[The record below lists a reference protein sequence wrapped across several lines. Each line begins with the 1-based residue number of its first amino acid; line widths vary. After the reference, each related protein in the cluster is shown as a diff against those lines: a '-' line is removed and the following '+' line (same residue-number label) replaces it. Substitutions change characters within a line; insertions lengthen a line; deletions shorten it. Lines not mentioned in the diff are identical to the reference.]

1 MSDDYA
7 QKPTQEYGTTRGSS
21 STGNSIQ
28 NLLVTLSVAGLWLL
42 VTAAAPQG
50 GYGAPDYEYPST
62 YWDKYRKYAVS
73 VGAVGLGLG
82 LIALLMTRF
91 KPDMS
96 DKKMLS
102 IKSTDV
108 SVLGAFSIFFVLWWG
123 VGAGVCTFKEPFAPP
138 AVPAG
143 NGYFSVW
150 VGFLASLLLLS
161 ETMSIGDAKSLKGR
175 AAGLFFA
182 AVMLLIATIKHV
194 DPNDG
199 VAGPNGTAT
208 DDIAIF
214 GMASA
219 AATIL
224 ITILIIFAD
233 MKESA
238 IQTLIPILVLLWAA
252 TAGVLT
258 FRSGSPFIGMNNG
271 YFSSWFGFFMAAQMT
286 GSASGPLNSNIF
298 QILALGVVVVL
309 SAYFYQGA
317 VTTPVAAGVVDMV
330 YQDNIVPDR
339 QAYMIAVGAV
349 AGFLALFHYWCSVF
363 KPALLE
369 TVLFNVSDSPVSMR
383 RAMAI
388 FLVPWVAA
396 GAIVGTFGVTG
407 GGIFVAPATTAN
419 GYFSIWLLLVA
430 CLAHLG
436 SEAEAAV
443 ENARAVAN
451 ADALSSSMFAFLF
464 ASVIV
469 LGSLLQYD
477 VIQAGRSADVNG
489 MFGEYVY
496 SLVLV
501 CISAFVGLYHLVL
514 KEPLPLVNKIATP
527 LLALG
532 WLGAAGVLT
541 FRDSVPGFSVA
552 GNGFFA
558 VYVGL
563 FLSFALVG
571 KVHLSPA
578 RDDPPAADAVIS
590 AA

>member
-1 MSDDYA
+1 
-7 QKPTQEYGTTRGSS
+7 
-21 STGNSIQ
+21 
-28 NLLVTLSVAGLWLL
+28 
-42 VTAAAPQG
+42 
-50 GYGAPDYEYPST
+50 
-62 YWDKYRKYAVS
+62 
-73 VGAVGLGLG
+73 
-82 LIALLMTRF
+82 
-91 KPDMS
+91 
-96 DKKMLS
+96 
-102 IKSTDV
+102 
-108 SVLGAFSIFFVLWWG
+108 
-123 VGAGVCTFKEPFAPP
+123 
-138 AVPAG
+138 
-143 NGYFSVW
+143 
-150 VGFLASLLLLS
+150 
-161 ETMSIGDAKSLKGR
+161 
-175 AAGLFFA
+175 
-182 AVMLLIATIKHV
+182 
-194 DPNDG
+194 
-199 VAGPNGTAT
+199 
-208 DDIAIF
+208 
-214 GMASA
+214 MASA

-238 IQTLIPILVLLWAA
+238 IQTLIPIPVLLWAA

-286 GSASGPLNSNIF
+286 GSASGPLNSKIF
-298 QILALGVVVVL
+298 QILALGVVVLL
-309 SAYFYQGA
+309 SAYFYTPADIFARRLSA
-317 VTTPVAAGVVDMV
+317 VTQPVTDTPGVEMV
-330 YQDNIVPDR
+330 FQDNIVPDN

-349 AGFLALFHYWCSVF
+349 AGFLALFHYWCTVF

-369 TVLFNVSDSPVSMR
+369 TVLFSVSDSPISIR

-396 GAIVGTFGVTG
+396 GAIVGTFRVTG
-407 GGIFVAPATTAN
+407 GGIFVAPADTAN

-443 ENARAVAN
+443 ENARPVAN

-477 VIQAGRSADVNG
+477 VIQEGRSADVRG

-501 CISAFVGLYHLVL
+501 CISAFVALYHLVL

-541 FRDSVPGFSVA
+541 FRDSAGFSA
-552 GNGFFA
+552 
-558 VYVGL
+558 
-563 FLSFALVG
+563 
-571 KVHLSPA
+571 
-578 RDDPPAADAVIS
+578 
-590 AA
+590 

>member
-309 SAYFYQGA
+309 SAYF
-317 VTTPVAAGVVDMV
+317 PVSNPVSGNTQMV
-330 YQDNIVPDR
+330 YENNIVPDN

-349 AGFLALFHYWCSVF
+349 AGFLALFHYWCTVF

-396 GAIVGTFGVTG
+396 GAIVGTFDVTTG
-407 GGIFVAPATTAN
+407 GGIFDDPALTAN
-419 GYFSIWLLLVA
+419 GYFSIWLLLIA

-436 SEAEAAV
+436 SEAESAV

-541 FRDSVPGFSVA
+541 FRDSAGFSVA

>member
-7 QKPTQEYGTTRGSS
+7 QKPTQEYGTTRVSS

-42 VTAAAPQG
+42 VTAAAPLS

-62 YWDKYRKYAVS
+62 HWDKYRKYAVS
-73 VGAVGLGLG
+73 VGAVGLGIG
-82 LIALLMTRF
+82 LIALLMIRF
-91 KPDMS
+91 TPDMS

-108 SVLGAFSIFFVLWWG
+108 SVLGAVSIFFVLWWG
-123 VGAGVCTFKEPFAPP
+123 VGAGVCTFKSPFAPDGTP

-150 VGFLASLLLLS
+150 TGFLASLLLLS

-175 AAGLFFA
+175 ATGLFFA

-194 DPNDG
+194 DPNDD

-238 IQTLIPILVLLWAA
+238 IQTFIPILVLLWAA

-258 FRSGSPFIGMNNG
+258 FRSDSPFTGMNNG

-309 SAYFYQGA
+309 SAYFPVSNPVSG
-317 VTTPVAAGVVDMV
+317 VTQMV
-330 YQDNIVPDR
+330 YDNNIVPDDK
-339 QAYMIAVGAV
+339 AYMIAVGAV

-407 GGIFVAPATTAN
+407 GGIFAVPASTAN

-436 SEAEAAV
+436 REAEAAV

-469 LGSLLQYD
+469 LGSLLQEN
-477 VIQAGRSADVNG
+477 VIQEGRSDDVRG

-501 CISAFVGLYHLVL
+501 CISAFIALYHLVL

-541 FRDSVPGFSVA
+541 FRDSAGFSVA

>member
-1 MSDDYA
+1 LHIVRSYIA
-7 QKPTQEYGTTRGSS
+7 HRR
-21 STGNSIQ
+21 
-28 NLLVTLSVAGLWLL
+28 LAVAAA
-42 VTAAAPQG
+42 TAAVHPVRPLARR
-50 GYGAPDYEYPST
+50 YTDEDYSYPAD
-62 YWDKYRKYAVS
+62 YWNKYRKYALS

-91 KPDMS
+91 KPDMTNQ
-96 DKKMLS
+96 KMLS
-102 IKSTDV
+102 IMSTDV
-108 SVLGAFSIFFVLWWG
+108 SILGAFSIFFVLWWG
-123 VGAGVCTFKEPFAPP
+123 VGAGVCTFKEPFFAPVVTP
-138 AVPAG
+138 G

-199 VAGPNGTAT
+199 VAGPDPNTPPTAT
-208 DDIAIF
+208 DDISIF

-286 GSASGPLNSNIF
+286 GSASGPLNSNVF

-317 VTTPVAAGVVDMV
+317 VTTPVDTGVVDMV
-330 YQDNIVPDR
+330 YQDNIVPDD

-349 AGFLALFHYWCSVF
+349 AGFLAVFHYWCSVF

-369 TVLFNVSDSPVSMR
+369 TVLFNVADSPVTMR
-383 RAMAI
+383 RAIAI
-388 FLVPWVAA
+388 FLVPWTAA
-396 GAIVGTFGVTG
+396 GAIVGTFNLLG
-407 GGIFVAPATTAN
+407 GGIFAAPATTPN
-419 GYFSIWLLLVA
+419 GYFGSWMLLVA
-430 CLAHLG
+430 CLANLG
-436 SEAEAAV
+436 NEAEGYA
-443 ENARAVAN
+443 ESARAVST
-451 ADALSSSMFAFLF
+451 ADALSSTMFAFLF
-464 ASVIV
+464 ASVIL
-469 LGSLLQYD
+469 LGSLLQEGI
-477 VIQAGRSADVNG
+477 IQDGPSADTSGV
-489 MFGEYVY
+489 FGEYVY
-496 SLVLV
+496 ALVLV
-501 CISAFVGLYHLVL
+501 CISAFVALYHLVL

-532 WLGAAGVLT
+532 WVAAAGVLT
-541 FRDSVPGFSVA
+541 FREPSAIGLAVA

-558 VYVGL
+558 VYIGL
-563 FLSFALVG
+563 FLSFALVV
-571 KVHLSPA
+571 KVHFSPA
-578 RDDPPAADAVIS
+578 RNHPADDDATS

>member
-1 MSDDYA
+1 
-7 QKPTQEYGTTRGSS
+7 
-21 STGNSIQ
+21 
-28 NLLVTLSVAGLWLL
+28 
-42 VTAAAPQG
+42 
-50 GYGAPDYEYPST
+50 
-62 YWDKYRKYAVS
+62 
-73 VGAVGLGLG
+73 
-82 LIALLMTRF
+82 
-91 KPDMS
+91 
-96 DKKMLS
+96 
-102 IKSTDV
+102 
-108 SVLGAFSIFFVLWWG
+108 
-123 VGAGVCTFKEPFAPP
+123 
-138 AVPAG
+138 
-143 NGYFSVW
+143 
-150 VGFLASLLLLS
+150 
-161 ETMSIGDAKSLKGR
+161 
-175 AAGLFFA
+175 
-182 AVMLLIATIKHV
+182 
-194 DPNDG
+194 
-199 VAGPNGTAT
+199 
-208 DDIAIF
+208 
-214 GMASA
+214 
-219 AATIL
+219 
-224 ITILIIFAD
+224 
-233 MKESA
+233 
-238 IQTLIPILVLLWAA
+238 
-252 TAGVLT
+252 
-258 FRSGSPFIGMNNG
+258 
-271 YFSSWFGFFMAAQMT
+271 
-286 GSASGPLNSNIF
+286 
-298 QILALGVVVVL
+298 
-309 SAYFYQGA
+309 
-317 VTTPVAAGVVDMV
+317 MV
-330 YQDNIVPDR
+330 FQDNIVPDN

-369 TVLFNVSDSPVSMR
+369 TVLFNVGDSPVSMR

-469 LGSLLQYD
+469 LGSLLQEN
-477 VIQAGRSADVNG
+477 VIQEGRSDDVRG

-501 CISAFVGLYHLVL
+501 CISAFIALYHLVL

-541 FRDSVPGFSVA
+541 FRDSAGFSVA

>member
-7 QKPTQEYGTTRGSS
+7 QKPTQEYGTTRVSS

-28 NLLVTLSVAGLWLL
+28 NLLVTLSVAGLWLV
-42 VTAAAPQG
+42 VTAAAPLG

-62 YWDKYRKYAVS
+62 HWDKYRKYAVS
-73 VGAVGLGLG
+73 VGAVGLGIG
-82 LIALLMTRF
+82 LIALLMIRF
-91 KPDMS
+91 TPDMS

-108 SVLGAFSIFFVLWWG
+108 SVLGAVSIFFVLWWG
-123 VGAGVCTFKEPFAPP
+123 VGAGVCTFKSPFAPDGTP

-150 VGFLASLLLLS
+150 TGFLASLLLLS

-175 AAGLFFA
+175 ATGLFFA

-194 DPNDG
+194 DPNDD

-219 AATIL
+219 ATTIL

-238 IQTLIPILVLLWAA
+238 IQTFIPILVLLWAA

-258 FRSGSPFIGMNNG
+258 FRSDSPFTGMNNG

-309 SAYFYQGA
+309 SAYFPVSNPVSG
-317 VTTPVAAGVVDMV
+317 VTQMV
-330 YQDNIVPDR
+330 YDNNIVPDDK
-339 QAYMIAVGAV
+339 AYMIAVGAV

-363 KPALLE
+363 KPTLLE

-407 GGIFVAPATTAN
+407 GGIFAVPASTAN

-436 SEAEAAV
+436 REAEAAV

-469 LGSLLQYD
+469 LGSLLQEN
-477 VIQAGRSADVNG
+477 VIQEGRSDDVRG

-501 CISAFVGLYHLVL
+501 CISAFIALYHLVL

-541 FRDSVPGFSVA
+541 FRDSAGFSVA

>member
-1 MSDDYA
+1 MHIVRSYIA
-7 QKPTQEYGTTRGSS
+7 HRR
-21 STGNSIQ
+21 
-28 NLLVTLSVAGLWLL
+28 LAVAAA
-42 VTAAAPQG
+42 TAAVHPVRPLARR
-50 GYGAPDYEYPST
+50 YTDEDYSYPAD
-62 YWDKYRKYAVS
+62 YWNKYRKYALS

-91 KPDMS
+91 KPDMTNQ
-96 DKKMLS
+96 KMLS
-102 IKSTDV
+102 IMSTDV
-108 SVLGAFSIFFVLWWG
+108 SILGAFSIFFVRWWG
-123 VGAGVCTFKEPFAPP
+123 VGAGVCTFKEPFFAPVVTP
-138 AVPAG
+138 G
-143 NGYFSVW
+143 NAYFSVW

-199 VAGPNGTAT
+199 VAGPDPNTPPTAT
-208 DDIAIF
+208 DDISIF

-258 FRSGSPFIGMNNG
+258 FRSGSPFTGMNNG

-469 LGSLLQYD
+469 LGSLLQD
-477 VIQAGRSADVNG
+477 QENVIQEGRSDDVRG

-541 FRDSVPGFSVA
+541 FRDSAGFSVA